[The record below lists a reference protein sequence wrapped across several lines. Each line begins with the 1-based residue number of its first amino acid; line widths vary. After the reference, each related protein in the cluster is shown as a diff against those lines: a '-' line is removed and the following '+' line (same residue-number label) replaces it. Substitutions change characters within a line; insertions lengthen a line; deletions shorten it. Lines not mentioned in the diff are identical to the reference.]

1 MSSEAI
7 VSIVRCPSYSPENL
21 EKAFEQVCT
30 GAGFPDV
37 RGKIVLLKPNVL
49 SDSSISDSITTNP
62 EIVRLAI
69 RHCRANGASEV
80 WVGDSPGMQGKD
92 FRPEKCGIWDI
103 CSEEGARWMDFTA
116 DPDHVTI
123 VSTAVNLP
131 MACAVRKADV
141 VIGLCKMKN
150 HQLMYTTG
158 AVKNFFGTIPGLHK
172 SQCHMQFPSR
182 EKFAKLLVGIHETVK
197 PAFSIMDAVVAMEGP
212 GPANGSPRNVGLLLA
227 SDNDYALDTAQ
238 ALIMGY
244 DPKDIPVLAQAGK
257 ENLVPQKICYTD
269 LDAGDCIIR
278 DFVRIP
284 YRKRTQ
290 LFSNLILPFATRFLE
305 RKRRAKEARPVFGTE
320 KCIRC
325 LKCVRICPAH
335 ALSFSKEDERIVAD
349 YSKCIRCYCC
359 HEMCPADAIRVET
372 VS

>member
-1 MSSEAI
+1 MSSEAK
-7 VSIVRCPSYSPENL
+7 VSIVKCPSYSPSNL

-30 GAGFPDV
+30 NAGFPDV
-37 RGKIVLLKPNVL
+37 KGKKVLLKPNVL
-49 SDSSISDSITTNP
+49 SDSGVSDSITTNP

-69 RHCRANGASEV
+69 RHCKANGAAEV

-92 FRPEKCGIWDI
+92 FRPQKCGIWDI
-103 CSEEGARWMDFTA
+103 CTEEGASWADFTA
-116 DPDHVTI
+116 DPDLVTI
-123 VSTAVNLP
+123 EGTGTRLP
-131 MACAVRKADV
+131 MASAVGKADV

-172 SQCHMQFPSR
+172 SQCHMHFPSR
-182 EKFAKLLVGIHETVK
+182 EKFAELLVGIHETVK
-197 PAFSIMDAVVAMEGP
+197 PDFSIMDAVVAMEGA
-212 GPANGSPRNVGLLLA
+212 GPANGSPRSVGLLLA

-244 DPKDIPVLAQAGK
+244 DPKDIPVLAQARK
-257 ENLVPQKICYTD
+257 ENLVPQKISYTD
-269 LDAGDCIIR
+269 LYAGDCTIK

-290 LFSNLILPFATRFLE
+290 LFSKLVLPFATRFLE
-305 RKRRAKEARPVFGTE
+305 RKKRAKEARPVFGSD
-320 KCIRC
+320 KCICC
-325 LKCVRICPAH
+325 LKCVQICPAH
-335 ALSFSKEDERIVAD
+335 ALSFSKEDKRIVAD

-359 HEMCPADAIRVET
+359 HEMCPADAIKVEN
-372 VS
+372 S